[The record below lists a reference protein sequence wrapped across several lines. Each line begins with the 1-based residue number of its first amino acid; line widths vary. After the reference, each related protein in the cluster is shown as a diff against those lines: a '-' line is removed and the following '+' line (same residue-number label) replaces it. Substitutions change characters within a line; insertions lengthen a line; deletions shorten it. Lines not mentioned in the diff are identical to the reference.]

1 MNNKTLL
8 PKWTTNTGWIHIAC
22 EIVKHETVR
31 SHKPFHKNQ
40 VTSNV
45 IRRVKQSGKSS
56 NVNNYE
62 VAVGWAFYYLT
73 KCGYL
78 KRVGV
83 PRSGIYQAT
92 NLIDTQNKHQVQ
104 KALFT
109 AHRSYSDQ
117 HKRAKQKSPERLT
130 RPKQNVSA
138 IIHRIEKDLQ
148 QLREA
153 MATV

>member
-1 MNNKTLL
+1 MKSDKMS
-8 PKWTTNTGWIHIAC
+8 KWTTNTGWIHIAC
-22 EIVKHETVR
+22 AIIKHETVR
-31 SHKPFHKNQ
+31 SHKPFHKSQ

-45 IRRVKQSGKSS
+45 IRRVKQSGNSS

-62 VAVGWAFYYLT
+62 VAVGWAFYYLAQ
-73 KCGYL
+73 CGYL

-92 NLIDTQNKHQVQ
+92 KSTGAQNEHQVQ
-104 KALFT
+104 KTLFT
-109 AHRSYSDQ
+109 AHRSYSDK
-117 HKRAKQKSPERLT
+117 HKRAKQKTQERLT
-130 RPKQNVSA
+130 RPKQNISA

-153 MATV
+153 VATE